1 MITHTCIYF
10 PPDILIVTAR
20 AGLAGGWNAKDMET
34 CFYVF
39 YIVVYKELDS
49 GQIHIKCIGGIYLK
63 TGYIILIQVREAR

>member
-10 PPDILIVTAR
+10 SPDILIVTAK
-20 AGLAGGWNAKDMET
+20 AGLTGRWNAKDMDT

-39 YIVVYKELDS
+39 CIVVFKELDS

-63 TGYIILIQVREAR
+63 IGYIISIRVSEAR